1 MKSQL
6 ARLIILKF
14 IVFTRKDRKPALTTS
29 SGDLSSHSMVHRIQ
43 AAKARKHFASIVE
56 RSSQG
61 ERIKV
66 TRYGRTLAAIIPKG
80 DLEKLENCEQDEL
93 PNKQPRPAGARGDVS
108 AADHPSRSDGRGRR

>member
-1 MKSQL
+1 
-6 ARLIILKF
+6 
-14 IVFTRKDRKPALTTS
+14 
-29 SGDLSSHSMVHRIQ
+29 MVHRIQ

-80 DLEKLENCEQDEL
+80 DLEKLENCENDQL
-93 PNKQPRPAGARGDVS
+93 PDKQPKPAGARGE
-108 AADHPSRSDGRGRR
+108 AAPGHHPPHSDGRGRR

>member
-1 MKSQL
+1 
-6 ARLIILKF
+6 
-14 IVFTRKDRKPALTTS
+14 
-29 SGDLSSHSMVHRIQ
+29 MVNRIQ

-80 DLEKLENCEQDEL
+80 DLEKLENCEQDQL
-93 PNKQPRPAGARGDVS
+93 PNKQEESPSARGEAS
-108 AADHPSRSDGRGRR
+108 AAHNPSHSDGRGRHR

>member
-1 MKSQL
+1 M
-6 ARLIILKF
+6 A
-14 IVFTRKDRKPALTTS
+14 
-29 SGDLSSHSMVHRIQ
+29 HRIQ

-80 DLEKLENCEQDEL
+80 DLEKLENCEQEDRS
-93 PNKQPRPAGARGDVS
+93 PNKRQKGA
-108 AADHPSRSDGRGRR
+108 

>member
-1 MKSQL
+1 
-6 ARLIILKF
+6 
-14 IVFTRKDRKPALTTS
+14 
-29 SGDLSSHSMVHRIQ
+29 MVNRVQ

-80 DLEKLENCEQDEL
+80 DLEKLENCEQGDL
-93 PNKQPRPAGARGDVS
+93 ANKPPKQA
-108 AADHPSRSDGRGRR
+108 HPDGRRSR